1 MFQEAV
7 LMESGVRK
15 QPCYTN
21 SSRWGALKAPS
32 VPGPKQ
38 NDYSCLKKGGN
49 LL

>member
-7 LMESGVRK
+7 LMEFGVSK
-15 QPCYTN
+15 QPGYTN

-38 NDYSCLKKGGN
+38 KDYSCLNKGVN